1 MSALITRRNLLGSAA
16 AAATLVGLNARL
28 RAQAPVRA
36 GFVYVGPVG
45 DHGWTY
51 RHDVGRKDLEAALGD
66 QVATTFVENVS
77 EGPDAERVI
86 RQLAAAGNNIVFTT
100 SFGFMNPTARV
111 AQQFPDVKFEHCTGY
126 KTAGNLAVYNA
137 RFYEGRTV
145 IGTIAGRMSEAG
157 TAGYIASFPI
167 PEVVMGINAF
177 FLAARKINPD
187 FQVRIVWVN
196 SWYDPGKEA
205 DAAKTLIDQGAD
217 IIVQH
222 TDSPAALQ
230 VAEERGVH
238 AFGQASDMSKFA
250 PNAQLTAIVD
260 NWGPYYIERGKA
272 IQDGTWETHNI
283 WAGLKEG
290 MVEIAPYGPAVPAD
304 VAAEADQ
311 IKNAIIAGELHPFD
325 GADPQPGGRAGR
337 ARGRAH
343 GGRGHPAHGLL
354 RAGHRGVAADVTRR
368 ARGRVGPARER
379 RPGRGG
385 PAGR

>member
-16 AAATLVGLNARL
+16 AAATLVGLGARP
-28 RAQAPVRA
+28 RAQEQVKA

-45 DHGWTY
+45 DFGFTY
-51 RHDVGRKDLEAALGD
+51 RHDVGRKDLEAALSV

-86 RQLAAAGNNIVFTT
+86 RQLAAGGNQIVFTT
-100 SFGFMNPTARV
+100 SFGFMNATVRV
-111 AQQFPDVKFEHCTGY
+111 AQQFPNVKFEHCTGY
-126 KTAGNLAVYNA
+126 KTAENLAVYNA

-145 IGTIAGRMSEAG
+145 IGTIAGHMSKSG
-157 TAGYIASFPI
+157 TVGYIVSFPI

-187 FQVRIVWVN
+187 LQVKIVWVN

-217 IIVQH
+217 IMVQH

-238 AFGQASDMSKFA
+238 AFGQASDMRKFA

-260 NWGPYYIERGKA
+260 NWGPYYIERVKA
-272 IQDGTWETHNI
+272 VQAGTWSTQNI
-283 WAGLKEG
+283 WWGLKEG
-290 MVEIAPYGPAVPAD
+290 MVEIAPYGPAVPPE
-304 VAAEADQ
+304 VAQQADQ
-311 IKNAIIAGELHPFD
+311 IKNAIIAGELHPF
-325 GADPQPGGRAGR
+325 AGPI
-337 ARGRAH
+337 H
-343 GGRGHPAHGLL
+343 NQ
-354 RAGHRGVAADVTRR
+354 AGEMVVAEGEHLSDEEILHMDYYVQGIQVALPT
-368 ARGRVGPARER
+368 
-379 RPGRGG
+379 
-385 PAGR
+385 

>member
-16 AAATLVGLNARL
+16 AAATLVSLGARP

-86 RQLAAAGNNIVFTT
+86 RQLAAAGNDIVFTT

-111 AQQFPDVKFEHCTGY
+111 AQQFPDVRFEHCTGY

-145 IGTIAGRMSEAG
+145 IGTIAGRMSQAG

-187 FQVRIVWVN
+187 FRVRIVWVN

-260 NWGPYYIERGKA
+260 NWGPYYIERGEA
-272 IQDGTWETHNI
+272 IRNGTWETHNI

-325 GADPQPGGRAGR
+325 GPVHNQAGELVVPEGEHMADEDI
-337 ARGRAH
+337 
-343 GGRGHPAHGLL
+343 L
-354 RAGHRGVAADVTRR
+354 RMNYYVQGIEGSLPT
-368 ARGRVGPARER
+368 
-379 RPGRGG
+379 
-385 PAGR
+385 

>member
-1 MSALITRRNLLGSAA
+1 MPARLTRRNILGSAA
-16 AAATLVGLNARL
+16 AAATLVGLGARL
-28 RAQAPVRA
+28 RAQEQVKA

-66 QVATTFVENVS
+66 QVATSFVENVS

-86 RQLAAAGNNIVFTT
+86 RQLAAAGNHIVFTT
-100 SFGFMNPTARV
+100 SFGFMNPTVRV
-111 AQQFPDVKFEHCTGY
+111 AQQFSDVKFEHCTGY
-126 KTAGNLAVYNA
+126 KTADNLAVYNA

-145 IGTIAGRMSEAG
+145 IGHIAGRMSQSG
-157 TAGYIASFPI
+157 TIGYIVSFPI

-177 FLAARKINPD
+177 FLAARKVNPD
-187 FQVRIVWVN
+187 LQLKIVWVN

-205 DAAKTLIDQGAD
+205 DAGKTLIDQGAD

-238 AFGQASDMSKFA
+238 AFGQASDMSTFA

-260 NWGPYYIERGKA
+260 NWSPYYIERVKA
-272 IQDGTWETHNI
+272 IQAGSWESHNI
-283 WAGLKEG
+283 WHGLKEG
-290 MVEIAPYGPAVPAD
+290 MVQIAAYGPAVPAD

-311 IKNAIIAGELHPFD
+311 IKNAIIAGELHPFT
-325 GADPQPGGRAGR
+325 GPIHNQAGELILAEGETMADEDI
-337 ARGRAH
+337 
-343 GGRGHPAHGLL
+343 L
-354 RAGHRGVAADVTRR
+354 RMDYYVQGIEGSLPT
-368 ARGRVGPARER
+368 
-379 RPGRGG
+379 
-385 PAGR
+385 